1 MKSFGEYK
9 TVSALEE
16 KLIPELKEL
25 LTHLDAAANIADEM
39 NMKKTLETIEN
50 ARQAIIKLEGN

>member
-9 TVSALEE
+9 EISALEE

-25 LTHLDAAANIADEM
+25 LTHLDTASEIAAEM
-39 NMKKTLETIEN
+39 NMNKTVDVIEK
-50 ARQAIIKLEGN
+50 ARQEIIKLEGK